1 MSVDLTQL
9 TAHLSPQ
16 QQETVRKAYKKQ
28 AENETAAFLLCFFL
42 GLFGAHRLYL
52 HQWGRGLLHLVVPV
66 AIAAVIAGGLLTGL
80 NPAIIALVAI
90 PLLIIG
96 LVWMFIDLFRIDT
109 EVAARNLQLAEQL
122 IAQTLLAD
130 RSIDAAVQSRL
141 DQLTRE
147 VSTGSAPAEA
157 AAASVAAAGTVAAI
171 DYAATTVTQIS
182 AEPEP
187 QQQAETAAPDTSPD
201 NWTTTEHVREPAV
214 STDAS
219 PAGMAA
225 PQPAMVDTVVR
236 SHSESAFSAT
246 DSVET
251 YHTVMGEEPAAAGA
265 AASTANDA
273 TYHTVMGEDPGAP
286 NPAPAANEPAPT
298 PAQSEAATWPDHP
311 PIPPIPPIAPADLDA
326 AAGLGALGG
335 SAGMAVSGARDAT
348 DLAPADAGA
357 APVADVG
364 TAGATPL
371 RVRLDDAYAFDT
383 SQDTPPVVPIPVR
396 PAYDEPEPP
405 ADALLTLVPESSAG
419 VVAPELA
426 ADAYLP
432 PTVPVYDAAAT
443 TPAYEP
449 PVEPVEPGEP
459 MGPAPTASER
469 THPTGETLAELAGYG
484 AVAGALAEAAHASE
498 EPPVWPVPDALPDA
512 AAAAAADTTQDL
524 PSPASSSASSSAPAP
539 DVVHD
544 TQVTDRPHHMLKRIR
559 VVRQIKMGDQIV
571 EESAAEEYIEPDAD
585 PEPVK
590 ERLREKLRREAEE
603 RQQGGPSAP

>member
-90 PLLIIG
+90 PLLIVG

-109 EVAARNLQLAEQL
+109 EVGARNLQLAEKL
-122 IAQTLLAD
+122 IAQTLLGD
-130 RSIDAAVQSRL
+130 RSIDAEVQSRL

-147 VSTGSAPAEA
+147 VGAGPAPAEA
-157 AAASVAAAGTVAAI
+157 AAASAAAAGTVAAI

-187 QQQAETAAPDTSPD
+187 QRQAEAAAPA
-201 NWTTTEHVREPAV
+201 NWTTTEHVREP
-214 STDAS
+214 DAS
-219 PAGMAA
+219 PADTVAA
-225 PQPAMVDTVVR
+225 QPALEDTVVR
-236 SHSESAFSAT
+236 SHSETAFSAT

-286 NPAPAANEPAPT
+286 NPAPAGNEPAPT

-311 PIPPIPPIAPADLDA
+311 PIAPTDLGA

-335 SAGMAVSGARDAT
+335 RAASGARDAT

-357 APVADVG
+357 APAPPVADVG

-371 RVRLDDAYAFDT
+371 RVRLDNAYAFDT

-405 ADALLTLVPESSAG
+405 ADALLTLVPESAAG
-419 VVAPELA
+419 VVAPELV

-432 PTVPVYDAAAT
+432 PTVPVYDAGYDAGAT
-443 TPAYEP
+443 TPSYEP
-449 PVEPVEPGEP
+449 PPEPVEAV
-459 MGPAPTASER
+459 GPAPTGSER
-469 THPTGETLAELAGYG
+469 TLPTGETLAELAGYG
-484 AVAGALAEAAHASE
+484 AAAGALAEAAHARSEASE
-498 EPPVWPVPDALPDA
+498 EPPVWPVPDALPDGS
-512 AAAAAADTTQDL
+512 AAAAADTTQDL
-524 PSPASSSASSSAPAP
+524 PSPESISAPAP
-539 DVVHD
+539 NVVHD

>member
-109 EVAARNLQLAEQL
+109 EVAARNLQLAEKL

-187 QQQAETAAPDTSPD
+187 QQQAETAAPDTSPA

-225 PQPAMVDTVVR
+225 PQPAMEDTVVR
-236 SHSESAFSAT
+236 SHSETAFSAT

-251 YHTVMGEEPAAAGA
+251 YHTVMGEEPAAA
-265 AASTANDA
+265 ASTAGDVV
-273 TYHTVMGEDPGAP
+273 YHSVMGEDPGAP
-286 NPAPAANEPAPT
+286 NPAPAGSEPAPT

-311 PIPPIPPIAPADLDA
+311 PLSPIAPADVAA
-326 AAGLGALGG
+326 AAGLGAL
-335 SAGMAVSGARDAT
+335 AGRAVSGTRDAT

-357 APVADVG
+357 APAPPVADVG
-364 TAGATPL
+364 TAGATPQ

-405 ADALLTLVPESSAG
+405 ADAVLTLVPESSAG

-449 PVEPVEPGEP
+449 PVEPI
-459 MGPAPTASER
+459 GPAPTESER

-512 AAAAAADTTQDL
+512 SATAAADTTQDL
-524 PSPASSSASSSAPAP
+524 PSPASSSAPAP